1 MFYQIYVFD
10 KEIKICIFRLNI
22 INNNLIQ
29 DSKYQYG
36 KQKGVIKIKKIM
48 QHNNKIDK
56 CISEVMYEE
65 NYIYKENALTHIE
78 VKQYDIEGNSGS
90 DLIHIFQYQDDGAL
104 ESITK
109 SFPNGYSEII
119 YKTIRS
125 C

>member
-65 NYIYKENALTHIE
+65 NYIYNVNWNRLL
-78 VKQYDIEGNSGS
+78 
-90 DLIHIFQYQDDGAL
+90 LIIMQQ
-104 ESITK
+104 
-109 SFPNGYSEII
+109 
-119 YKTIRS
+119 
-125 C
+125 

>member
-65 NYIYKENALTHIE
+65 NYIYN
-78 VKQYDIEGNSGS
+78 VKIFFDYADGN
-90 DLIHIFQYQDDGAL
+90 
-104 ESITK
+104 
-109 SFPNGYSEII
+109 II
-119 YKTIRS
+119 CRLR
-125 C
+125 

>member
-78 VKQYDIEGNSGS
+78 IKQYDINGKSSS
-90 DLIHIFQYQDDGAL
+90 DLVHIFQYQDDGDL

-119 YKTIRS
+119 YKTKKG

>member
-36 KQKGVIKIKKIM
+36 KQKGVIKI
-48 QHNNKIDK
+48 NK

-65 NYIYKENALTHIE
+65 NYIYN
-78 VKQYDIEGNSGS
+78 VNCSVNY
-90 DLIHIFQYQDDGAL
+90 YW
-104 ESITK
+104 
-109 SFPNGYSEII
+109 
-119 YKTIRS
+119 
-125 C
+125 